1 MIWVATALVGGVGA
15 VVRFV
20 VTTRVN
26 ERYGAPRGTVCVNL
40 VGTAALVL
48 LLMMDSSADLRH
60 VVGIGLLGGLT
71 TFSTWMVDGLRLA
84 LDQDVGA
91 ALRHLA
97 KVSMMAV
104 LIASIVLV
112 VPA

>member
-1 MIWVATALVGGVGA
+1 MIWAATALAGGVGA

-20 VTTRVN
+20 VATWVN

-40 VGTAALVL
+40 IGTAALVL
-48 LLMMDSSADLRH
+48 LLVTDSNADLRH
-60 VVGIGLLGGLT
+60 ILGIGLLGGLT

-84 LDQDVGA
+84 LDQGVDA
-91 ALRHLA
+91 AMRHVA
-97 KVSMMAV
+97 KVLAMAV

-112 VPA
+112 VPT